1 MTGMRTLGTFIATTG
16 LAVVLTLV
24 GCQGDP
30 QPMRHHDPAAT
41 QPGAAPQQ
49 HQPAQPPA
57 QQTPAQPRQGQWPQ
71 QDGAR

>member
-30 QPMRHHDPAAT
+30 QPMRHHDPAA
-41 QPGAAPQQ
+41 PQQ
-49 HQPAQPPA
+49 QQPAQPPA
-57 QQTPAQPRQGQWPQ
+57 QQAPAQPRQGQWPQ